1 MSGIQNTDY
10 SRSRV
15 MTIPISS
22 RQSIAFQPVVVLD
35 PRRGSTSIAVGVT
48 YGILKPLKQG
58 DSEGVEQNLNKIFL
72 FIFDSRLDQE
82 QLQFIQERNALVVF
96 LLVGNILH

>member
-1 MSGIQNTDY
+1 
-10 SRSRV
+10 

-22 RQSIAFQPVVVLD
+22 GEAIAFQPVAVWD

-58 DSEGVEQNLNKIFL
+58 DSEGVEHNLNKIFL
-72 FIFDSRLDQE
+72 FIFDSRFDQE
-82 QLQFIQERNALVVF
+82 HL
-96 LLVGNILH
+96 